1 MSRDELKIRAVEVL
15 GSGIL
20 TALGAT
26 LRYTVSET
34 HHYASLRES
43 GRPVIYIFWHSR
55 LIPLAHLH
63 RGQGIVALVSR
74 HRDGEYLSRV
84 IRRRG
89 FEVARGS
96 STRGGT
102 EGLRELVRWARR
114 GHDIAITPDGPKG
127 PARHLKLGALTLG
140 RVTGLP
146 LVPAAAA
153 VSPAWRARSWD
164 RFVVPAPFAR
174 VHVRY
179 AAPIA
184 IPRDASDEELDA
196 LRLRAESE
204 LNRIT
209 DQVDAEAEGLGPG
222 RWA

>member
-1 MSRDELKIRAVEVL
+1 MNRDELKIRAVELL
-15 GSGIL
+15 GSGFL
-20 TALGAT
+20 AALGTT

-34 HHYASLRES
+34 HHYAPFREA
-43 GRPVIYIFWHSR
+43 GRPVIFILWHSR
-55 LIPLAHLH
+55 LLPLVHLH
-63 RGQGIVALVSR
+63 RGQGVVALVSH
-74 HRDGEYLSRV
+74 HRDGEYIARV

-89 FEVARGS
+89 FEAARGS

-102 EGLRELVRWARR
+102 EGLRDLVRWARK

-127 PARHLKLGALTLG
+127 PARRLKLGALTLG

-153 VSPAWRARSWD
+153 ASRAWRARSWD

-174 VHVRY
+174 LHVRY
-179 AAPIA
+179 AAPISV
-184 IPRDASDEELDA
+184 PRDSSDAELESI
-196 LRLRAESE
+196 RLRAESE

-209 DQVDAEAEGLGPG
+209 DQVDAEALGQPPE
-222 RWA
+222 ATA